1 MVGNQQLEKP
11 RAAIFIGA
19 FAILFGA
26 LTLYSG
32 GAVLFVDGQARL
44 DAGNYVPFVLW
55 FNFFS
60 GFAYIV
66 AGVGLYLWE
75 KWAAKLAEYIL
86 GTTLLVFAAFAIH
99 ILINGDYEIRT
110 LAAMMFRSAV
120 WLAVVIYCRRRM
132 RDLPQ

>member
-1 MVGNQQLEKP
+1 MVDNPVSLKP
-11 RAAIFIGA
+11 RAAVFIGL

-32 GAVLFVDGQARL
+32 GAVLFMDGRARV

-55 FNFFS
+55 FNFLS

-75 KWAAKLAEYIL
+75 NWAAKLAEYIL
-86 GTTLLVFAAFAIH
+86 VATLLVFTAFAIH
-99 ILINGDYEIRT
+99 ILIGGEYEVRT
-110 LAAMMFRSAV
+110 VAAMTLRSAV
-120 WLAVVIYCRRRM
+120 WLAIVIFCRKRM
-132 RDLPQ
+132 GIPSK